1 MSSLRSRAA
10 LGIGCAPQGP
20 VPERAALAFF
30 RRRFAVDASS
40 LARARR
46 AASARSIA
54 GRLAVGEPATSRRLI
69 SASVVASSSPR
80 NCAANEPLMSAEVA
94 GVSKDGWLLFPA
106 AAAAEGLWL
115 GAGAMAAVVP
125 APTEAPAGAPGDEVG
140 ARIAAG
146 AAPAGAAPAA
156 GAAEEPLPAVMT
168 GPLAVD

>member
-30 RRRFAVDASS
+30 RSRFAVDASS

-54 GRLAVGEPATSRRLI
+54 GRLAVGEPAPSRRRI
-69 SASVVASSSPR
+69 SARVVASSSPR
-80 NCAANEPLMSAEVA
+80 NCAANEPLMSAVVA
-94 GVSKDGWLLFPA
+94 GVRKDGWLLFPA

-115 GAGAMAAVVP
+115 GAGAMAAVAP

-140 ARIAAG
+140 ARVAG
-146 AAPAGAAPAA
+146 GAGPPAGTAPAA
-156 GAAEEPLPAVMT
+156 GAAEEPLPAVMR
-168 GPLAVD
+168 